1 MKPITVA
8 AALAA
13 SAVVLLSSAPPVRAD
28 SQDDTYLNGLGAQGI
43 TEYPSD
49 TLIKAGHAVCTYESV
64 GAAPW
69 EMQNGLVASGIAP
82 TDIDVVV
89 KAATSAYCP

>member
-1 MKPITVA
+1 MQPITIA

-13 SAVVLLSSAPPVRAD
+13 SAIVLISSTPPARAF
-28 SQDDTYLNGLGAQGI
+28 SQDDTYLNELGAQGI
-43 TEYPSD
+43 TKYPSD
-49 TLIKAGHAVCTYESV
+49 KLIKVGHAVCTYESV

-69 EMQNGLVASGIAP
+69 QMQNGLIGSGIAP
-82 TDIDVVV
+82 QDVDVVV

>member
-1 MKPITVA
+1 MQPITIA

-13 SAVVLLSSAPPVRAD
+13 SAVVLMSSTPSARAD
-28 SQDDTYLNGLGAQGI
+28 SQDDTYLNELGAQGV
-43 TEYPSD
+43 TKYPSD
-49 TLIKAGHAVCTYESV
+49 KLIKVGHAVCTYESV

-69 EMQNGLVASGIAP
+69 QMQNGLIGFGIAP
-82 TDIDVVV
+82 DDVDVIV